1 MIAAASPS
9 PIAASAA
16 GCHYDNARRAA
27 AARRTQ
33 QRVVETAHRLLLERG
48 YAGLAMADL
57 AEEAGVSVPLLY
69 KVFGTKPQLVKRVY
83 DVLLAGDVDP
93 VPVAQRPAIRALAAD
108 PDPRGKLARYAALSR
123 AMAERAGP
131 LASALLAAARAG
143 ERDLQTFA
151 ATIDRERLAG
161 ATALATHLAETGA
174 LAPGLPVER
183 ARDLIWL
190 HTAPD
195 IYGLLVLERGWA
207 LDDYE
212 RWFAASLAAALL
224 PQAAPPDTP

>member
-1 MIAAASPS
+1 
-9 PIAASAA
+9 
-16 GCHYDNARRAA
+16 
-27 AARRTQ
+27 
-33 QRVVETAHRLLLERG
+33 
-48 YAGLAMADL
+48 MADL
-57 AEEAGVSVPLLY
+57 AEAAGVSVPLLY
-69 KVFGTKPQLVKRVY
+69 KVFGPKPQLVKRVY

-93 VPVAQRPAIRALAAD
+93 LPVAERPALQALAAD

-131 LASALLAAARAG
+131 LTGALLAAARAG
-143 ERDLQTFA
+143 EPELREFA
-151 ATIDRERLAG
+151 ATTDRERLAG
-161 ATALATHLAETGA
+161 ATALAAHLAEAGA

-195 IYGLLVLERGWA
+195 TYRLLVLERGWR
-207 LDDYE
+207 LDEYE

-224 PQAAPPDTP
+224 PGPDAS

>member
-1 MIAAASPS
+1 MPG
-9 PIAASAA
+9 PVKTRT
-16 GCHYDNARRAA
+16 YDNARRAA
-27 AARRTQ
+27 AARRTE
-33 QRVVETAHRLLLERG
+33 QRVVETAQRLLLERG

-57 AEEAGVSVPLLY
+57 AAEAGVSVPLLY
-69 KVFGTKPQLVKRVY
+69 KVFGPKPQLVKRIY

-93 VPVAQRPAIRALAAD
+93 EPVAERPALQALAAD
-108 PDPRGKLARYAALSR
+108 PDPRGKLARYAALGR

-131 LASALLAAARAG
+131 LVSALLAAARAG
-143 ERDLQTFA
+143 EPELRAFA

-161 ATALATHLAETGA
+161 ASALAAHLAECGA
-174 LAPGLPVER
+174 LSPALALDR

-195 IYGLLVLERGWA
+195 TYRLLVLERGWA

-212 RWFAASLAAALL
+212 RWLATSLTAALL
-224 PQAAPPDTP
+224 PAPVPPTTSS

>member
-1 MIAAASPS
+1 MPGPVKTRA
-9 PIAASAA
+9 
-16 GCHYDNARRAA
+16 YDNARRAA
-27 AARRTQ
+27 AARLTE
-33 QRVVETAHRLLLERG
+33 QRVVETAQRLLLERG

-57 AEEAGVSVPLLY
+57 AAEAGVSVPLLY
-69 KVFGTKPQLVKRVY
+69 KVFGPKPQLVKRIY

-93 VPVAQRPAIRALAAD
+93 EPVAERPALQALAAD
-108 PDPRGKLARYAALSR
+108 PDPRGKLARYATLGR

-131 LASALLAAARAG
+131 LVSALLAAARAG
-143 ERDLQTFA
+143 EPELRAFA

-161 ATALATHLAETGA
+161 ASALATHLAECGA
-174 LAPGLPVER
+174 LSPDLALDR

-195 IYGLLVLERGWA
+195 TYRLLVLERGWA

-212 RWFAASLAAALL
+212 RWLATSLTAALL
-224 PQAAPPDTP
+224 PAPVPPPTSS

>member
-1 MIAAASPS
+1 LSGPVKTR
-9 PIAASAA
+9 P
-16 GCHYDNARRAA
+16 YDNARRAA

-69 KVFGTKPQLVKRVY
+69 KVFGPKPQLVKRVY

-93 VPVAQRPAIRALAAD
+93 VPVAERPALQALAAD
-108 PDPRGKLARYAALSR
+108 PDPRSKLARYAALGR

-131 LASALLAAARAG
+131 LTSALLAAAHAG
-143 ERDLQTFA
+143 EPDLQAFT
-151 ATIDRERLAG
+151 ATIDHERLAG
-161 ATALATHLAETGA
+161 ATALATHLAQTGA

-195 IYGLLVLERGWA
+195 TYRLLVLERGWA

-212 RWFAASLAAALL
+212 QWFATSLAAALL
-224 PQAAPPDTP
+224 PSNTRA

>member
-1 MIAAASPS
+1 MPG
-9 PIAASAA
+9 PVKTRT
-16 GCHYDNARRAA
+16 YDNARRAA
-27 AARRTQ
+27 AARRTE
-33 QRVVETAHRLLLERG
+33 QRVVETAQRLLLERG

-57 AEEAGVSVPLLY
+57 AAEAGVSVPLLY
-69 KVFGTKPQLVKRVY
+69 KVFGPKPQLVKRIY

-93 VPVAQRPAIRALAAD
+93 EPVAERPALQALAAD
-108 PDPRGKLARYAALSR
+108 PDPRGKLARYAALGR

-131 LASALLAAARAG
+131 LVSALLAAARAG
-143 ERDLQTFA
+143 EPELRAFA

-161 ATALATHLAETGA
+161 ASALAAHLAECGA
-174 LAPGLPVER
+174 LSPDLALDR

-195 IYGLLVLERGWA
+195 TYRLLVLERGWA

-212 RWFAASLAAALL
+212 RWLATSLTAALL
-224 PQAAPPDTP
+224 PAPVPPTTSS

>member
-1 MIAAASPS
+1 MPGPVKTRA
-9 PIAASAA
+9 
-16 GCHYDNARRAA
+16 YDNARRAA
-27 AARRTQ
+27 AARLTE
-33 QRVVETAHRLLLERG
+33 QRVVETAQRLLLERG

-57 AEEAGVSVPLLY
+57 AAEAGVSVPLLY
-69 KVFGTKPQLVKRVY
+69 KVFGPKPQLVKRIY

-93 VPVAQRPAIRALAAD
+93 EPVAERPALQALAGD
-108 PDPRGKLARYAALSR
+108 PDPRGKLARYAALGR

-131 LASALLAAARAG
+131 LVSALLAAARAG
-143 ERDLQTFA
+143 EPELRAFA

-161 ATALATHLAETGA
+161 ASALATHLAECGA
-174 LAPGLPVER
+174 LSPALALDR

-195 IYGLLVLERGWA
+195 TYRLLVLERGWA

-212 RWFAASLAAALL
+212 RWLATSLTAALL
-224 PQAAPPDTP
+224 PAPVPPPTSS